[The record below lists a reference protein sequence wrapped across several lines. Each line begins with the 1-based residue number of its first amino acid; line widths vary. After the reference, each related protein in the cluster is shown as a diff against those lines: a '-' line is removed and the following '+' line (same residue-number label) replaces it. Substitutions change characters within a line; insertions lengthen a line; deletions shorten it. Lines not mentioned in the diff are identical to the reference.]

1 MFVVG
6 LTGGIGC
13 GKSAAGDIFTELGID
28 VIDTDYIAH
37 QLTQADGAAIPA
49 IRDLFGEAFITR
61 DGALDRETMRKLVF
75 SDNASRQKL
84 EKLLHP
90 LILTEVSHRIQQSY
104 SSYVIVIIPLL
115 LETGDYDHL
124 IQRILVIDCDEQLQL
139 VRTMAR
145 SQLSAADVK
154 TIMAAQVGRQCRLKK
169 ADDIIVNNEDVGHL
183 KTQIIRLH
191 HYYLALTA

>member
-13 GKSAAGDIFTELGID
+13 GKSTAGNIFTELGID
-28 VIDTDYIAH
+28 VIDTDDIAH
-37 QLTQADGAAIPA
+37 QLTQTCGAAIPA
-49 IRDLFGEAFITR
+49 IRNLFGEAFITR
-61 DGALDRETMRKLVF
+61 SGALDREKMRKLVF
-75 SDNASRQKL
+75 SDNVSKQKL

-90 LILTEVSHRIQQSY
+90 LILAEVTHRIQQSRL
-104 SSYVIVIIPLL
+104 SYVIVIVPLL

-154 TIMAAQVGRQCRLKK
+154 TIMAAQVDRQCRLKK
-169 ADDIIVNNEDVGHL
+169 ADDIVVNNEDVGYL

-191 HYYLALTA
+191 HYYLTLSA